1 MEPENPGLEVVKA
14 FAGEM
19 GKESVNKFANAIRGL
34 FPFWGLKRT
43 AVDAY
48 IREIEKSSMSPEAKF
63 FAIANTKK
71 TYREIINQ
79 SAIID
84 IACSAVS
91 DTSGTA
97 PEELLGPDNE
107 LIQRLLDGGKFVS
120 DENLQLLWGHVLA
133 GEFEQPG
140 STPKNI
146 VRILSELSKENAEV
160 FSKICSMRVDIL
172 LDTGSDIKN
181 AGCELM
187 IDVPG
192 NYWDKIGVQVHT
204 CQELQTLGLIN
215 FTAIGNYNI
224 PVNSAI
230 YPYVHIVSG
239 NEVITVLNNGKEF
252 PRGNITL
259 TNAGCYIARFI
270 PRKSLFSRSGTVKYF
285 LIKSG
290 KNLSR
295 TPIIQI
301 TKATEVG
308 IGMEY
313 SFERLR
319 IKPLPMPI
327 PEI

>member
-1 MEPENPGLEVVKA
+1 MEPENPGLEIVKA
-14 FAGEM
+14 FAGEI

-48 IREIEKSSMSPEAKF
+48 IREIDKSNMSPEAKL

-71 TYREIINQ
+71 IYREIKNQ

-84 IACSAVS
+84 IAYSAAI
-91 DTSGTA
+91 DTIGTA
-97 PEELLGPDNE
+97 PEEMLDPDNE
-107 LIQRLLDGGKFVS
+107 LIQRLLDSGKFVS
-120 DENLQLLWGHVLA
+120 DKDLQLLWGHVLA
-133 GEFEQPG
+133 GEFERPG

-160 FSKICSMRVDIL
+160 FSMLCSMRVDIL

-187 IDVPG
+187 IDVPSD
-192 NYWDKIGVQVHT
+192 YLDKIGVQVHT
-204 CQELQTLGLIN
+204 CQELQALGLIN
-215 FTAIGNYNI
+215 FTTIGNYYI
-224 PVNSAI
+224 PVNSSI

-239 NEVITVLNNGKEF
+239 YDVITVLNNGKEF

-259 TNAGCYIARFI
+259 TDVGCYIARFI
-270 PRKSLFSRSGTVKYF
+270 PRKSVFSRSNAIKYF
-285 LIKSG
+285 LMKSG
-290 KNLSR
+290 KNLSS

-319 IKPLPMPI
+319 IKPLPMSI